1 MERQSESKGSDNGGN
16 KSTGLVGGLFRSKA
30 EAMVILLCG
39 FLILLHFVASFFP
52 RMRLWGIS
60 QLHYFS
66 LEFRLLLCLVGLLI
80 LFPRVLENLI
90 ALIQRAFAWV
100 VHKSEKLNRYLLY
113 SAISLLSLIPF
124 WFFRAKTPLL
134 GDGYLRGGE
143 LKFGQLLSITEPLDF
158 YLHLFVFRVL
168 GWDGY
173 TTYTV
178 LSCLAGVVYVFLVL
192 LLCDIWGRNGR
203 EKAFA
208 FFFLISLGSIQLF
221 FGYIES
227 YSLMFAAMMAYIVF
241 SLRYLKGESG
251 FLWPCIFLLLSASF
265 HLSALFVLPSLI
277 YLALAQPSEF
287 LHPKAGRIRFNNV
300 IIMLCMISLVVLGLF
315 LLKTYS
321 PEGTPG
327 SFLIYPLGEGD
338 SLYSFFS
345 PAHLLDFLN
354 HQLLVSPVS
363 LVIWVLLLL
372 FFRKSLNLQRRV
384 VRFLLWLTLGS
395 IAFALLVDPKLGY
408 ARDWDLFAF
417 AGMGI
422 SLLGLYLFI
431 DVFRTKGE
439 NGREGKE
446 RIPEF
451 SRMALVLVVTS
462 FIFTVPWIW
471 INTSQSKSVA
481 RLEDLLKLD
490 ERRAAHGYETL
501 ACYFRDEGET
511 QRTIEFWKRAI
522 AIDPLPRYYAA
533 LGNAYSRRER
543 YDLAVEAY
551 DRSLKLD
558 PYGPANYMLYR
569 SLGLCLAREG
579 RFDEAAVQLKKAIKS
594 KPNNPA
600 YHYNL
605 ASVLAKAG
613 RYEEAVPY
621 YMRVLELDPNSAV
634 TYRSLGLCYAHMGK
648 KEEAERYLE
657 RYLKLNPKDALL
669 MEGIIDSIQIEIDS
683 GR

>member
-1 MERQSESKGSDNGGN
+1 MDKD
-16 KSTGLVGGLFRSKA
+16 KSTGSFRGLFRSKA
-30 EAMVILLCG
+30 EAMTMLLCG
-39 FLILLHFVASFFP
+39 FLILLHFIASFFP
-52 RMRLWGIS
+52 RMRLWGIN

-66 LEFRLLLCLVGLLI
+66 LEFRLVLCLVGLLI

-100 VHKSEKLNRYLLY
+100 VDKSEKLNRYLLY

-124 WFFRAKTPLL
+124 WFLRARTPLL

-158 YLHLFVFRVL
+158 YLHLFVFRIL

-173 TTYTV
+173 TTYAV
-178 LSCLAGVVYVFLVL
+178 LSCLAGALYVFSVL
-192 LLCDIWGRNGR
+192 LLCELWGKDKT
-203 EKAFA
+203 EKLFI
-208 FFFLISLGSIQLF
+208 FFFMISLGSVQLF
-221 FGYIES
+221 FGYVES
-227 YSLMFAAMMAYIVF
+227 YSLMFLTLMAYLVF

-251 FLWPCIFLLLSASF
+251 YLWPCILLLLSAGF
-265 HLSALFVLPSLI
+265 HLSALFVLPSLF
-277 YLALAQPSEF
+277 YLALARPSES
-287 LHPKAGRIRFNNV
+287 LHAKAGRVRFNNV

-327 SFLIYPLGEGD
+327 SFLIYPFGEGD
-338 SLYSFFS
+338 SLYAFFS

-363 LVIWVLLLL
+363 LVIWMLLLL

-431 DVFRTKGE
+431 DVLRTKDE
-439 NGREGKE
+439 NGMERETL
-446 RIPEF
+446 EF
-451 SRMALVLVVTS
+451 SRMAIVLVITALV
-462 FIFTVPWIW
+462 FTVPWVW
-471 INTSQSKSVA
+471 INASQSKSVD
-481 RLEDLLKLD
+481 RFEDLLKLD

-522 AIDPLPRYYAA
+522 AVDPLPRYYAA

-558 PYGPANYMLYR
+558 PFGPANYMLHR

-579 RFDEAAVQLKKAIKS
+579 RFDEAVVQLNKALKS

-613 RYEEAVPY
+613 KYEEAIPY
-621 YMRVLELDPNSAV
+621 YKRVLELDPNSAV
-634 TYRSLGLCYAHMGK
+634 TYRSIGLCYAHMGK
-648 KEEAERYLE
+648 KEESERYLE
-657 RYLKLNPKDALL
+657 RYLKLNPQDASL